1 MATDGV
7 ELTEYGDE
15 ATEGLTLSDG
25 LPDSDVDDEAG
36 REYRD
41 GLTDSLIE
49 GEMEELVL
57 GVLTEEGVASAG

>member
-25 LPDSDVDDEAG
+25 LPDSDIDGEVG
-36 REYRD
+36 REYMD
-41 GLTDSLIE
+41 GLPELAEYGRLVCE
-49 GEMEELVL
+49 GDAMPYGLL
-57 GVLTEEGVASAG
+57 RY

>member
-25 LPDSDVDDEAG
+25 LPDSDIDDEAG

-49 GEMEELVL
+49 G
-57 GVLTEEGVASAG
+57 LTD